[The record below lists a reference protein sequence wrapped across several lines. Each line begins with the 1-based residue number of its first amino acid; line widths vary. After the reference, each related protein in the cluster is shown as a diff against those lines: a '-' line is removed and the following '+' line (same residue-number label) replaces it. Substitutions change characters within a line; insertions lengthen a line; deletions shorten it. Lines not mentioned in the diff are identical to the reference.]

1 MKFNIVMDITTF
13 KGLMANKI
21 SLAQKY
27 LYNNPHEERVTQS
40 HLATSTMLAVLRLKR
55 AGILL

>member
-27 LYNNPHEERVTQS
+27 LYNNPHEERVTQALGHIDDVS
-40 HLATSTMLAVLRLKR
+40 SA
-55 AGILL
+55 